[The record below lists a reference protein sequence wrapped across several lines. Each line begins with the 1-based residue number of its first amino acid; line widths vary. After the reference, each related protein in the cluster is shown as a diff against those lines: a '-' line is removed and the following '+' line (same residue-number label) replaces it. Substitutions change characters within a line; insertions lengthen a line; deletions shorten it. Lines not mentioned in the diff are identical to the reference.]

1 MTSAPL
7 PSFGLAAR
15 ESLESELT
23 RKLMDYLASSGLA
36 TGEKLP
42 SERQMSDALG
52 VGRAAVRHALKS
64 LSLLGVVEVR
74 PSMGT
79 YLRNGGTDLLP
90 QVIEWGLL
98 LGERRTEEVIEARS
112 TIEIA
117 LAGYA
122 AQRRTED
129 DLTSLRRLIGLMRT
143 SENHVE
149 GYVDTD
155 VEFHLAI
162 ADAAHN
168 DVLAGVLR
176 SLQSLLRTWATRVI
190 EAAGETA
197 TSLAMHVPIFDAI
210 EAGDS
215 DAARSAMSALQ
226 ERASRRLHEAVAR
239 AAKPT
244 STPAFVA

>member
-1 MTSAPL
+1 MTSVPL
-7 PSFGLAAR
+7 PSFNLAAR
-15 ESLESELT
+15 EPLESELA

-36 TGEKLP
+36 AGEKLP
-42 SERQMSDALG
+42 SERQMSEALG
-52 VGRAAVRHALKS
+52 VGRAALRHALKS

-74 PSMGT
+74 PSTGT
-79 YLRNGGTDLLP
+79 YLRNGGSDLLP
-90 QVIEWGLL
+90 RVIEWGLL
-98 LGERRTEEVIEARS
+98 LGERRVEEVIEARS

-122 AQRRTED
+122 AERRTEQD
-129 DLTSLRRLIGLMRT
+129 VENLRRLINLMRD
-143 SENHVE
+143 EEDHIE

-155 VEFHLAI
+155 VHFHVAI

-176 SLQSLLRTWATRVI
+176 NLQTLLQAWATRVI

-197 TSLAMHVPIFDAI
+197 TSLAMHVPIFEAI

-215 DAARSAMSALQ
+215 DAARTAMAALQ
-226 ERASRRLHEAVAR
+226 ERASRRLHDAVAR
-239 AAKPT
+239 ANL
-244 STPAFVA
+244 S